1 MNPRKP
7 PPERQCQAMVA
18 GLLNR
23 GVYWAPP
30 RRCGHYARANGYCGQ
45 HQPVDAAPGDAER
58 PQAARDARGG
68 DAG

>member
-1 MNPRKP
+1 
-7 PPERQCQAMVA
+7 MVA

-30 RRCGHYARANGYCGQ
+30 RRGGHYARPNGYCGQ
-45 HQPVDAAPGDAER
+45 HQPVDEHQGAAER
-58 PQAARDARGG
+58 PQDVRDDRGG